1 MRKSILARVGIN
13 NYRIFLNLKLIFSIL
28 YLVVIAKIKYS
39 HIENYADACQC
50 RGRAYTYQHTPTTHT
65 HTHTHTH
72 YVCTACICI
81 TITISTKYKN

>member
-50 RGRAYTYQHTPTTHT
+50 RGRAYTYQHTPTPTPTPTHT
-65 HTHTHTH
+65 LCLHVHGMHLYNYNH
-72 YVCTACICI
+72 L
-81 TITISTKYKN
+81 N

>member
-1 MRKSILARVGIN
+1 MRKSILARVRIN

-50 RGRAYTYQHTPTTHT
+50 RGRAYTYQHTPTPTP
-65 HTHTHTH
+65 THTH

>member
-1 MRKSILARVGIN
+1 MRKSILARVRIN

-50 RGRAYTYQHTPTTHT
+50 RGRAYTYQHTPTPTPTPTHT
-65 HTHTHTH
+65 LCLHLHGMHLYNYNH
-72 YVCTACICI
+72 L
-81 TITISTKYKN
+81 N

>member
-65 HTHTHTH
+65 HTHTHTLCLH
-72 YVCTACICI
+72 GMHLYN
-81 TITISTKYKN
+81 YNHLN

>member
-1 MRKSILARVGIN
+1 MRKSILARVRIN

-50 RGRAYTYQHTPTTHT
+50 RGRAYTYQHIPTPTPTPTHT
-65 HTHTHTH
+65 HTMSARHAS
-72 YVCTACICI
+72 V

>member
-50 RGRAYTYQHTPTTHT
+50 LGRAYTYQHTPTTHT

-72 YVCTACICI
+72 TLCLHGMHLYN
-81 TITISTKYKN
+81 YNHLN

>member
-50 RGRAYTYQHTPTTHT
+50 RGRAYTYQHTPTPTP
-65 HTHTHTH
+65 THTH

>member
-72 YVCTACICI
+72 YVCTACFCI

>member
-72 YVCTACICI
+72 TLCLHGMHLYN
-81 TITISTKYKN
+81 YNHLN